1 MLEPHLCFYCSQPSH
16 DHCEGSSRCS
26 RDPAELGDELA
37 CRLLTRSA
45 LEHILP
51 WEMLSWN
58 NSLLFSNNTVL
69 IFGGHTQQR
78 DLSVAQGQRLFIP
91 PDTLGA
97 LFSKSP
103 ILNWKNG
110 PQDEFGAAACTRR
123 ADCILLSGLKGARGG
138 QPLKLDQTANSGAG
152 RAVCFI
158 CPQSSQPFI
167 IQRTLRNYQCAF
179 NNTRDWIY
187 SAPTQVS
194 RRSCVWNMSN
204 AVQRQHCAHT
214 QAQTHFPSL
223 EADHLGVDLC
233 TSSSISFGPDISR
246 IQNNWTSWKAHVV
259 LIFNNDV
266 TDQGNRKAWWLLTAN
281 SITLVPRWGLQ
292 GLSRVSPLEPHAAG
306 LAKLICYGKI
316 NILCFLS
323 GETCPFF
330 SRLISEP
337 LRQHKGG
344 NCCGVNKSRS
354 ISGAVMCF

>member
-91 PDTLGA
+91 PNTLGA

-179 NNTRDWIY
+179 NNTLTGF
-187 SAPTQVS
+187 P
-194 RRSCVWNMSN
+194 
-204 AVQRQHCAHT
+204 AH
-214 QAQTHFPSL
+214 PL
-223 EADHLGVDLC
+223 RWADVHVCGTWVTLFSG
-233 TSSSISFGPDISR
+233 SIVHTRGT
-246 IQNNWTSWKAHVV
+246 N
-259 LIFNNDV
+259 
-266 TDQGNRKAWWLLTAN
+266 
-281 SITLVPRWGLQ
+281 TLS
-292 GLSRVSPLEPHAAG
+292 LSRGWSPWCWPLHLQLYFLRSWHFKDSEQLNKLEGPCRAD
-306 LAKLICYGKI
+306 I
-316 NILCFLS
+316 
-323 GETCPFF
+323 
-330 SRLISEP
+330 
-337 LRQHKGG
+337 
-344 NCCGVNKSRS
+344 
-354 ISGAVMCF
+354 